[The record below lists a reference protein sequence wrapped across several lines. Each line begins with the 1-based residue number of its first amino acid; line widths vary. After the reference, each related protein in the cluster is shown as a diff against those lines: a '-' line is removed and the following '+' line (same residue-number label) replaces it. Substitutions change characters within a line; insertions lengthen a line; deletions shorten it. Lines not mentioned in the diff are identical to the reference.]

1 LKRYGK
7 HEEPAMM
14 LETVD
19 IPQAD
24 VLWDVARVPEA
35 LTKGRHTTDA
45 IAEYI
50 GMKVARQGSYYTQA
64 ARILGFLTQGDGDEL
79 KLTAFGKAFARSNR
93 LEQGRHLR
101 RLMFYREPMRSV
113 LIDLQARDGV
123 DRRAIAAVLQSLAPL
138 ADSTAQ
144 RRAATVAAWL
154 GAVGLAEWRDG
165 RLCYC
170 GPALPIPPSEQQ
182 VQPLRPAAGWP

>member
-1 LKRYGK
+1 M
-7 HEEPAMM
+7 A

-35 LTKGRHTTDA
+35 LARGRRTTDE
-45 IAEYI
+45 IAEFI

-64 ARILGFLTQGDGDEL
+64 ARILGLVAQGEGDEL
-79 KLTAFGKAFARSNR
+79 TLTALGKAFARSNR
-93 LEQGRHLR
+93 VEQSKHLR

-113 LIDLQARDGV
+113 LIDLRARDGS
-123 DRRAIAAVLQSLAPL
+123 DRAAIAAVLRSLAPL
-138 ADSTAQ
+138 AESTAH

-154 GAVGLAEWRDG
+154 TAVGLAEWRG
-165 RLCYC
+165 ALLHYV
-170 GPALPIPPSEQQ
+170 GPTLPLLSPEPPA
-182 VQPLRPAAGWP
+182 PAPRPAAGWS

>member
-7 HEEPAMM
+7 QEEPAMS

-35 LTKGRHTTDA
+35 LVKGRHTTDE
-45 IAEYI
+45 IAEFI

-64 ARILGFLTQGDGDEL
+64 ARILGFVTQGEGDEL
-79 KLTAFGKAFARSNR
+79 QLTAFGKAFARSNR
-93 LEQGRHLR
+93 LEQGKHLR

-113 LIDLQARDGV
+113 LIDLRSRDGA
-123 DRRAIAAVLQSLAPL
+123 DRRSIAAVLQSLAPL
-138 ADSTAQ
+138 ADSTAT
-144 RRAATVAAWL
+144 RRVATVAAWL
-154 GAVGLAEWRDG
+154 CAVGLAEWRDG
-165 RLCYC
+165 LLFYC
-170 GPALPIPPSEQQ
+170 GPSVPLLPSDHQAPS
-182 VQPLRPAAGWP
+182 LRPATGWT

>member
-1 LKRYGK
+1 
-7 HEEPAMM
+7 MT

-35 LTKGRHTTDA
+35 LDRGRRTTDQ
-45 IAEYI
+45 IAEFI

-64 ARILGFLTQGDGDEL
+64 ARILGLVAQDEGDEL
-79 KLTAFGKAFARSNR
+79 KLTALGKAFARSNR
-93 LEQGRHLR
+93 VEQGKHLR

-113 LIDLQARDGV
+113 LADLRSRDGA
-123 DRRAIAAVLQSLAPL
+123 DRAAIAAVLRSLAPI
-138 ADSTAQ
+138 ADSTAR

-154 GAVGLAEWRDG
+154 TAVGLAEWRG
-165 RLCYC
+165 ALLHYV
-170 GPALPIPPSEQQ
+170 GPTLPILPSEHLPQT
-182 VQPLRPAAGWP
+182 PRPSAGWS